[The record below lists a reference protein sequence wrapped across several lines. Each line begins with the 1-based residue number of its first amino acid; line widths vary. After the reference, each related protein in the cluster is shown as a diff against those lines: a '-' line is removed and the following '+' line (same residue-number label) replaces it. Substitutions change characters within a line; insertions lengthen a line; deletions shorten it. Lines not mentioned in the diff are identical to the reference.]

1 MSTPTP
7 ASFPVNFPG
16 RHKQLGTRVSRRS
29 GASLAAALAIL
40 GALAHVVGAKESS
53 HIMASVAGGASVIK
67 DGQRGEAIW
76 VKVPAALVAEDSSCQ
91 AQDCY
96 AVCETLPADVRASL
110 SLNTPCEPGWNQP
123 KGLGGYPDATSKAPP
138 PPSKERRLST
148 RPGGAASACTAALAH
163 ARHQG

>member
-7 ASFPVNFPG
+7 GSFPANFPG

-67 DGQRGEAIW
+67 DGRRGEAIW
-76 VKVPAALVAEDSSCQ
+76 VKVPVALVAEDSPCQ

-96 AVCETLPADVRASL
+96 AVCATLPAGARDSFA
-110 SLNTPCEPGWNQP
+110 LNTPCEPGWNYP
-123 KGLGGYPDATSKAPP
+123 KGLGGIPLASSVAPP
-138 PPSKERRLST
+138 RLKGRRL
-148 RPGGAASACTAALAH
+148 PPNLPQASPYLNL
-163 ARHQG
+163 